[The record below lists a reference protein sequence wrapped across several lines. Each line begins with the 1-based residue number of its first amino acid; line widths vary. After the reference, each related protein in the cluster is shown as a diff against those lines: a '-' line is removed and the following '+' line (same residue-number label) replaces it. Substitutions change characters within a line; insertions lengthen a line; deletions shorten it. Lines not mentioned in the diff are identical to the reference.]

1 MISKNTLYYYI
12 NKYSNIMPDTPPTAS
27 WYSSISSNIN
37 SYLKYNYGLRELIT
51 ASLEYL
57 EDAEESEIL
66 TWIKEKINLVF
77 IANANKYN
85 KLYEIETAQTS
96 VLSDKSWTKTTAF
109 SGSDEITQSGTDQTA
124 NTGSDTRALTNGG
137 SDTRALTNGGSDT
150 TALTT
155 GGHDT
160 SALTNGGSDSGSET
174 HGGTDTTTNSK
185 PVFDLAVDVNA
196 GSSAT
201 QNGETISTS
210 ATYGKTEN
218 NTTTYGRTE
227 NNTYSYGKT
236 ENDTTTYGR
245 TENNTTTYG
254 KNTSTTYGK
263 KDTLKHGQSILE
275 SYNGTDDDMKAIKDY
290 KDFWGKWSFIDIVSR
305 DIINEITYTTIF

>member
-12 NKYSNIMPDTPPTAS
+12 NKYNNIMPDTPPAAS
-27 WYSSISSNIN
+27 WYASISSNIN

-57 EDAEESEIL
+57 EDAEENDIL
-66 TWIKEKINLVF
+66 SWIKEKINLVF

-85 KLYEIETAQTS
+85 KLFEIETAQTS
-96 VLSDKSWTKTTAF
+96 VLSDKKWTKTTTYSGNDERTL
-109 SGSDEITQSGTDQTA
+109 SGSDSTA
-124 NTGSDTRALTNGG
+124 NTGHDTRALTNGG
-137 SDTRALTNGGSDT
+137 SDTS
-150 TALTT
+150 ALTT

-160 SALTNGGSDSGSET
+160 SALTNGGSDTGSET

-201 QNGETISTS
+201 QNGETINTS

-236 ENDTTTYGR
+236 ENDTTTYGK
-245 TENNTTTYG
+245 TTA
-254 KNTSTTYGK
+254 TTYGK
-263 KDTLKHGQSILE
+263 KDTLKHGKSISE
-275 SYNGTDDDMKAIKDY
+275 SYDGTDDDIKAIKDY

-305 DIINEITYTTIF
+305 DIINEITYSTIF

>member
-12 NKYSNIMPDTPPTAS
+12 NKYNNIMPDTPPSAS
-27 WYSSISSNIN
+27 WYASISSNIN

-57 EDAEESEIL
+57 EDAEEADIL

-85 KLYEIETAQTS
+85 KLFEIETAQTS
-96 VLSDKSWTKTTAF
+96 VLSDKKWTKTTTYSGNDETTL
-109 SGSDEITQSGTDQTA
+109 SGSDSTA
-124 NTGSDTRALTNGG
+124 NTGHDTRALTNGG
-137 SDTRALTNGGSDT
+137 SDTS
-150 TALTT
+150 ALTT

-196 GSSAT
+196 GSSAM

-236 ENDTTTYGR
+236 ENDTTTYGK
-245 TENNTTTYG
+245 TTA
-254 KNTSTTYGK
+254 TTYGK
-263 KDTLKHGQSILE
+263 KETLKHGKSISE
-275 SYNGTDDDMKAIKDY
+275 SYDGTDDDMKAIKDY
-290 KDFWGKWSFIDIVSR
+290 RDFWGKWSFIDIVSR
-305 DIINEITYTTIF
+305 DIINEITYSTIF

>member
-12 NKYSNIMPDTPPTAS
+12 NKYQNIMPDTPPAAP
-27 WYSSISSNIN
+27 WYASISSNIN

-57 EDAEESEIL
+57 EDAEEADIL
-66 TWIKEKINLVF
+66 SWIKEKINLVF

-85 KLYEIETAQTS
+85 KLFEIETAQTS
-96 VLSDKSWTKTTAF
+96 VLSDKKWTKTTAF
-109 SGSDEITQSGTDQTA
+109 SGSDEITQSGTDSTA
-124 NTGSDTRALTNGG
+124 NTGHDTRALTNGG
-137 SDTRALTNGGSDT
+137 IDTS
-150 TALTT
+150 ALTT
-155 GGHDT
+155 GGSDT

-236 ENDTTTYGR
+236 ENDTTTYGK
-245 TENNTTTYG
+245 TTA
-254 KNTSTTYGK
+254 TTYGK

-275 SYNGTDDDMKAIKDY
+275 SYDGTDDDMKAIKDY
-290 KDFWGKWSFIDIVSR
+290 KNFWGKWSFIDIVSR
-305 DIINEITYTTIF
+305 DIINEITYSTIF

>member
-12 NKYSNIMPDTPPTAS
+12 NKYNNIMPDTPPAAS
-27 WYSSISSNIN
+27 WYASISSNIN

-57 EDAEESEIL
+57 EDAEEADIL
-66 TWIKEKINLVF
+66 SWIKEKINLVF
-77 IANANKYN
+77 IANENKYN

-96 VLSDKSWTKTTAF
+96 VLSDKKWTKTTTYSGNDETTL
-109 SGSDEITQSGTDQTA
+109 SGSDSTA
-124 NTGSDTRALTNGG
+124 NTGHDTRALTNGG
-137 SDTRALTNGGSDT
+137 SDTS
-150 TALTT
+150 ALTT

-160 SALTNGGSDSGSET
+160 SALTNGGSDTGSET

-201 QNGETISTS
+201 LNGETISTS

-236 ENDTTTYGR
+236 ENDTTTYGK
-245 TENNTTTYG
+245 TTA
-254 KNTSTTYGK
+254 TTYGK
-263 KDTLKHGQSILE
+263 KETLKRGKSISE
-275 SYNGTDDDMKAIKDY
+275 AYDGTDDDMKAIKDY
-290 KDFWGKWSFIDIVSR
+290 KDFWGKWSFIDIVAR
-305 DIINEITYTTIF
+305 DIINEITYSTIF

>member
-12 NKYSNIMPDTPPTAS
+12 NKYNSIMPDTPPAAS
-27 WYSSISSNIN
+27 WYASISSNIN

-57 EDAEESEIL
+57 EDAEETDIL
-66 TWIKEKINLVF
+66 SWIKEKINLVF

-85 KLYEIETAQTS
+85 KLFEIETAQTS
-96 VLSDKSWTKTTAF
+96 VLTDKKWTKTTTYSGNDETTL
-109 SGSDEITQSGTDQTA
+109 SGSDSTA
-124 NTGSDTRALTNGG
+124 NTGHDTRALTNGG
-137 SDTRALTNGGSDT
+137 KDT

-155 GGHDT
+155 GGSDT

-227 NNTYSYGKT
+227 NNTYTYGKT
-236 ENDTTTYGR
+236 ENDTTTYGK
-245 TENNTTTYG
+245 TTA
-254 KNTSTTYGK
+254 TTYGK
-263 KDTLKHGQSILE
+263 KETLKHGKSISE
-275 SYNGTDDDMKAIKDY
+275 SYDGTDDDMKAIKDY
-290 KDFWGKWSFIDIVSR
+290 KDFWGKWSFIDIVAR
-305 DIINEITYTTIF
+305 DIINEITYSTIF

>member
-12 NKYSNIMPDTPPTAS
+12 NKYNNIMPDTPPAAS
-27 WYSSISSNIN
+27 WYASISSNIN

-57 EDAEESEIL
+57 EDAEETDIL
-66 TWIKEKINLVF
+66 SWIKEKINLVF

-85 KLYEIETAQTS
+85 KLFEIETAQTS
-96 VLSDKSWTKTTAF
+96 VLSDKKWTKSTTYSGNDETTL
-109 SGSDEITQSGTDQTA
+109 SGSDSTA
-124 NTGSDTRALTNGG
+124 NTGHDTRALTNGG
-137 SDTRALTNGGSDT
+137 SDIS
-150 TALTT
+150 ALTT

-160 SALTNGGSDSGSET
+160 SALTNGGSDSGTET

-201 QNGETISTS
+201 HNGETISTS

-236 ENDTTTYGR
+236 ENDTTTYGK
-245 TENNTTTYG
+245 TTA
-254 KNTSTTYGK
+254 TTYGK
-263 KDTLKHGQSILE
+263 KETLKHGKSISE
-275 SYNGTDDDMKAIKDY
+275 SYDGTDDDIKAIKDY
-290 KDFWGKWSFIDIVSR
+290 KDFWGKWSFIDIVAR
-305 DIINEITYTTIF
+305 DIINEITYSTIF

>member
-12 NKYSNIMPDTPPTAS
+12 NKYQNIMPDTPPAAS
-27 WYSSISSNIN
+27 WYTSISSNIN

-57 EDAEESEIL
+57 EGAEETDIL
-66 TWIKEKINLVF
+66 SWIKEKINLVF
-77 IANANKYN
+77 IANENKYN
-85 KLYEIETAQTS
+85 KLFEIETAQTS
-96 VLSDKSWTKTTAF
+96 VLSDKKWTKTTTYSGNDETTL
-109 SGSDEITQSGTDQTA
+109 SGSDSTA
-124 NTGSDTRALTNGG
+124 NTGHDTRALTNGG
-137 SDTRALTNGGSDT
+137 SDTS
-150 TALTT
+150 ALTT

-185 PVFDLAVDVNA
+185 PVFDLAIDVNA

-201 QNGETISTS
+201 QNGETINTS

-227 NNTYSYGKT
+227 NNTYSYGKI
-236 ENDTTTYGR
+236 ENDTTTYG
-245 TENNTTTYG
+245 
-254 KNTSTTYGK
+254 KNTATTYGK
-263 KDTLKHGQSILE
+263 KETLKHGKSISE
-275 SYNGTDDDMKAIKDY
+275 SYDGTEDDMKAIKDY
-290 KDFWGKWSFIDIVSR
+290 KDFWGKWSFIDIVAR
-305 DIINEITYTTIF
+305 DIINEITYSTIF

>member
-12 NKYSNIMPDTPPTAS
+12 NKYNNIMPDTPPAAS
-27 WYSSISSNIN
+27 WYASISSNIN

-57 EDAEESEIL
+57 EDAEETDIL
-66 TWIKEKINLVF
+66 SWIKEKINLVF

-85 KLYEIETAQTS
+85 KLFEIETAQTS
-96 VLSDKSWTKTTAF
+96 VLSDKKWTKTTTYSGNDETTL
-109 SGSDEITQSGTDQTA
+109 SGSDSTA
-124 NTGSDTRALTNGG
+124 NTGHDTRALTNGG
-137 SDTRALTNGGSDT
+137 SDTS
-150 TALTT
+150 ALTT

-160 SALTNGGSDSGSET
+160 SALTNGGSDTGSET

-227 NNTYSYGKT
+227 NNTYNYGKT
-236 ENDTTTYGR
+236 ENDTTTYGK
-245 TENNTTTYG
+245 TTA
-254 KNTSTTYGK
+254 TTYGK
-263 KDTLKHGQSILE
+263 KETLKHGKSISE
-275 SYNGTDDDMKAIKDY
+275 SYDGTEDDMRALKDY
-290 KDFWGKWSFIDIVSR
+290 KDFWGKWSFIDIVAR
-305 DIINEITYTTIF
+305 DIINEITYSTIF

>member
-12 NKYSNIMPDTPPTAS
+12 NKYNNIMPDTPPAAS
-27 WYSSISSNIN
+27 WYASISSNIN

-57 EDAEESEIL
+57 EDAEETDIL
-66 TWIKEKINLVF
+66 SWIKEKINLVF
-77 IANANKYN
+77 IANENKYN
-85 KLYEIETAQTS
+85 KLFEIETAQTS
-96 VLSDKSWTKTTAF
+96 ALSDKKWTKTTTYSGNDERTL
-109 SGSDEITQSGTDQTA
+109 SGSDSTA
-124 NTGSDTRALTNGG
+124 NAGHDTRALTNGG
-137 SDTRALTNGGSDT
+137 SDTS
-150 TALTT
+150 ALTT

-160 SALTNGGSDSGSET
+160 SALTNGGSDTGSET

-201 QNGETISTS
+201 QNGETISTT

-218 NTTTYGRTE
+218 NITTYGRTE

-236 ENDTTTYGR
+236 ENDTTTYGK
-245 TENNTTTYG
+245 TTDTTYAQ
-254 KNTSTTYGK
+254 
-263 KDTLKHGQSILE
+263 KDTLKHGKSISE
-275 SYNGTDDDMKAIKDY
+275 SYDGTDDDMKAIKHY

-305 DIINEITYTTIF
+305 DIINEITYSTIF

>member
-12 NKYSNIMPDTPPTAS
+12 NKYNNIMPDTPPAAS
-27 WYSSISSNIN
+27 WYASISSNIN

-57 EDAEESEIL
+57 EESEEADIL
-66 TWIKEKINLVF
+66 SWIKEKINLVF

-96 VLSDKSWTKTTAF
+96 VLSDKKWTKITTYSGNDETTL
-109 SGSDEITQSGTDQTA
+109 SGSDSTA
-124 NTGSDTRALTNGG
+124 NTGHDTRALTNGG
-137 SDTRALTNGGSDT
+137 SDTS
-150 TALTT
+150 ALTT

-160 SALTNGGSDSGSET
+160 SALTNGGSDTGSET

-236 ENDTTTYGR
+236 ENDTTTYGK
-245 TENNTTTYG
+245 TTA
-254 KNTSTTYGK
+254 TTYGK
-263 KDTLKHGQSILE
+263 KETLKHGKSISE
-275 SYNGTDDDMKAIKDY
+275 SYDGTDDDMRALKDY
-290 KDFWGKWSFIDIVSR
+290 KDFWGKWSFIDIVAR
-305 DIINEITYTTIF
+305 DIINEITYSTIF

>member
-12 NKYSNIMPDTPPTAS
+12 NKYNSIMPDTPPAAS
-27 WYSSISSNIN
+27 WYDSISSNIN

-57 EDAEESEIL
+57 EDAEETDIL
-66 TWIKEKINLVF
+66 SWIKEKINLVF

-85 KLYEIETAQTS
+85 KLFEIETAQTS
-96 VLSDKSWTKTTAF
+96 VLSDKKWTKTTTYSGNDETTL
-109 SGSDEITQSGTDQTA
+109 SGSDSTA
-124 NTGSDTRALTNGG
+124 NTGHDTRALTNGG
-137 SDTRALTNGGSDT
+137 KDTS
-150 TALTT
+150 ALTT
-155 GGHDT
+155 GGSDT

-227 NNTYSYGKT
+227 NNTYTYGKT
-236 ENDTTTYGR
+236 ENDTTTYGK
-245 TENNTTTYG
+245 TTA
-254 KNTSTTYGK
+254 TTYGK
-263 KDTLKHGQSILE
+263 KETLKHGKSISE
-275 SYNGTDDDMKAIKDY
+275 SYDGTDDDMKAIKDY

-305 DIINEITYTTIF
+305 DIINEITYSTIF

>member
-12 NKYSNIMPDTPPTAS
+12 NKYNNIMPDTPPAAS
-27 WYSSISSNIN
+27 WYASISSNIN

-57 EDAEESEIL
+57 EDAEEADIL
-66 TWIKEKINLVF
+66 SWIKEKINLVF
-77 IANANKYN
+77 IANENKYN
-85 KLYEIETAQTS
+85 KLFEIETAQTS
-96 VLSDKSWTKTTAF
+96 ALSDKKWTKTTTYSGNDETTL
-109 SGSDEITQSGTDQTA
+109 SGSDSTA
-124 NTGSDTRALTNGG
+124 NTGHDTRALTNGG
-137 SDTRALTNGGSDT
+137 SDTS
-150 TALTT
+150 ALTT
-155 GGHDT
+155 GGSDT

-201 QNGETISTS
+201 QNGETINTS

-236 ENDTTTYGR
+236 ENDTTTYGK
-245 TENNTTTYG
+245 TTA
-254 KNTSTTYGK
+254 TTYGK
-263 KDTLKHGQSILE
+263 KETLKHGKSISE
-275 SYNGTDDDMKAIKDY
+275 SYDGTDDDMRALKDY
-290 KDFWGKWSFIDIVSR
+290 KDFWGKWSFIDIVAR
-305 DIINEITYTTIF
+305 DIINEITYSTIF

>member
-12 NKYSNIMPDTPPTAS
+12 NKYNNIMPDTPPAAS

-57 EDAEESEIL
+57 EDAEETDIL
-66 TWIKEKINLVF
+66 SWIKEKINLVF
-77 IANANKYN
+77 IANENKYN
-85 KLYEIETAQTS
+85 KLFEIETAQTS
-96 VLSDKSWTKTTAF
+96 VLSDKKWTKTTAF
-109 SGSDEITQSGTDQTA
+109 SGSDEITQSGTDSTA
-124 NTGSDTRALTNGG
+124 NTGHDTRALTNGG
-137 SDTRALTNGGSDT
+137 SDTS
-150 TALTT
+150 ALTT

-160 SALTNGGSDSGSET
+160 SALTNGGSDTGSET

-185 PVFDLAVDVNA
+185 PVFDLAIDVNA

-201 QNGETISTS
+201 QNGETINTS

-236 ENDTTTYGR
+236 ENDTTTYGK
-245 TENNTTTYG
+245 TTA
-254 KNTSTTYGK
+254 TTYGK

-275 SYNGTDDDMKAIKDY
+275 SYEGTDDDMKAIKDY
-290 KDFWGKWSFIDIVSR
+290 KDFWGKWSFIDIVAR
-305 DIINEITYTTIF
+305 DIINEITYSTIF

>member
-12 NKYSNIMPDTPPTAS
+12 NKYQNIMPDTPPAAS
-27 WYSSISSNIN
+27 WYASISSNIN

-57 EDAEESEIL
+57 EEAEEADIL
-66 TWIKEKINLVF
+66 AWIKEKINLVF
-77 IANANKYN
+77 IANENKYN
-85 KLYEIETAQTS
+85 KLFEIETAQTS
-96 VLSDKSWTKTTAF
+96 VLSDKKWTKTTTYSGNDETTL
-109 SGSDEITQSGTDQTA
+109 SGSDSTA
-124 NTGSDTRALTNGG
+124 NTGHDTRALTNGG
-137 SDTRALTNGGSDT
+137 SDTS
-150 TALTT
+150 ALTT

-201 QNGETISTS
+201 QNGETINTS

-236 ENDTTTYGR
+236 ENDTTTYGK
-245 TENNTTTYG
+245 TTA
-254 KNTSTTYGK
+254 TTYGK
-263 KDTLKHGQSILE
+263 KETLKHGKSISE
-275 SYNGTDDDMKAIKDY
+275 SYDGTDDDMKAIKDY
-290 KDFWGKWSFIDIVSR
+290 KDFWGKWSFLDIVSR
-305 DIINEITYTTIF
+305 DIINEITYSTIF

>member
-12 NKYSNIMPDTPPTAS
+12 NKYQNIMPDTPPAAS
-27 WYSSISSNIN
+27 WYESISSNIN

-57 EDAEESEIL
+57 DEAEEPEIL
-66 TWIKEKINLVF
+66 SWIKEKINLVF

-96 VLSDKSWTKTTAF
+96 VLSDKRWNKTTTYSGNDETTL
-109 SGSDEITQSGTDQTA
+109 SGSDSTA
-124 NTGSDTRALTNGG
+124 NTGHDTRALTNGG
-137 SDTRALTNGGSDT
+137 SDTS
-150 TALTT
+150 ALTT

-160 SALTNGGSDSGSET
+160 SALTNGGSDTGSET

-236 ENDTTTYGR
+236 ENDTTTYGK
-245 TENNTTTYG
+245 TTA
-254 KNTSTTYGK
+254 TTYGK
-263 KDTLKHGQSILE
+263 KETLKHGKSISE
-275 SYNGTDDDMKAIKDY
+275 SYDGTDDDMKAIKDY
-290 KDFWGKWSFIDIVSR
+290 KDFWGKWSFIDIVAR
-305 DIINEITYTTIF
+305 DIINEITYSTIF